1 MKNHVALSL
10 QLLAGLI
17 AVTVP
22 ALAGAVTPTPE
33 PASVLLMGG
42 GLAAVI
48 LIARRK
54 RARK

>member
-10 QLLAGLI
+10 QLLTGLI

>member
-1 MKNHVALSL
+1 MKNHVALTL

-17 AVTVP
+17 AVTAP
-22 ALAGAVTPTPE
+22 ARAGLTPTPE

-54 RARK
+54 RAQK

>member
-1 MKNHVALSL
+1 MKNHAALSL

>member
-17 AVTVP
+17 AVTAP

>member
-10 QLLAGLI
+10 QLLDGLI
-17 AVTVP
+17 AVTAP